1 MSFKNVLV
9 GDGSG
14 LDCVDFAGG
23 EGATSSKSLE
33 SLLRFFVLDEE
44 GDLGTSLL

>member
-23 EGATSSKSLE
+23 DGATSSKSMQ
-33 SLLRFFVLDEE
+33 SLLRFPLLGEE
-44 GDLGTSLL
+44 GGLGTSLL